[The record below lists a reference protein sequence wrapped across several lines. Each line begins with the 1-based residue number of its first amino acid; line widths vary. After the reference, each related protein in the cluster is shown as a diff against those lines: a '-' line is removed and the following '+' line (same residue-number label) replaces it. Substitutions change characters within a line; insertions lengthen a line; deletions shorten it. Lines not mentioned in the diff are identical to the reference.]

1 MPMNLSLGLGLGG
14 IPVSEGVGGFSL
26 DAYMASLSDGLYFDA
41 TRTDRFFQENTGPT
55 LADDV
60 GEAMGLALDQR
71 TWGGKTLA
79 EVLAEQTE
87 LVTNGDASSL
97 TGVTAVSSGVLTL
110 AGGQFRLQNGAAT
123 ESYAVFDSVVP
134 TPGKLY
140 AVTLTASAGVS
151 VTVGSTRI
159 GMGAGTST
167 EYIVAGDSAAFRIG
181 SNNASSGY
189 SVDFDNVSVKLVP
202 GNHGVQATGTLKP
215 TRQTSG
221 AKFDGS
227 DDNWLTPYLAGA
239 GSNFVVALVT
249 APASV
254 PAFQYI
260 FGSTDGNRFGV
271 GVNPDG
277 TVGFAAGSTS
287 PMTAKGTTDIR
298 NVESVIGMSCD
309 GANVLGF
316 VDAAQEY
323 ASALA
328 GSLNTTTPVRIGAI
342 NSSGTANSFY
352 GGTIKKLVAGRDA
365 LTLARYQQIHNT
377 LLTT

>member
-1 MPMNLSLGLGLGG
+1 MGLRLGLGLGLPNPTG
-14 IPVSEGVGGFSL
+14 EGVGGFSL

-60 GEAMGLALDQR
+60 GESIGLALDQR
-71 TWGGKTLA
+71 AWGGKTLA
-79 EVLAEQTE
+79 EVLSAQPE
-87 LVTNGDASSL
+87 LVTNGDFSNGSAGWTDAS
-97 TGVTAVSSGVLTL
+97 TGGASISF
-110 AGGQFRLQNGAAT
+110 AGGQAT
-123 ESYAVFDSVVP
+123 TVVP
-134 TPGKLY
+134 SGT
-140 AVTLTASAGVS
+140 AILTQPIACAIGDTVKVDMASAAGWGIGTSSGGAETVGVS
-151 VTVGSTRI
+151 
-159 GMGAGTST
+159 AGTSKIFVAT
-167 EYIVAGDSAAFRIG
+167 ATTHYITVLTGTNGRT
-181 SNNASSGY
+181 
-189 SVDFDNVSVKLVP
+189 VDNVSAKKIP
-202 GNHGVQATGTLKP
+202 GKHATQATGTLKP
-215 TRQTSG
+215 TRQTTG

-227 DDNWLTPYLAGA
+227 DDNWLTPYLAGT

-260 FGSTDGNRFGV
+260 FGSTDGNRFGI

-287 PMTAKGTTDIR
+287 PISAKGTTDIR

-342 NSSGTANSFY
+342 NGSGTANSFY
-352 GGTIKKLVAGRDA
+352 GGAIKKLVAGRDA
-365 LTLARYQQIHNT
+365 LALARYQQIRNA
-377 LLTT
+377 LLAA